1 MKTITLIGMMGSG
14 KTTLGLLLSKELNLQ
29 FADIDSIIENS
40 EKKSISE
47 IFQHNGENHFR
58 KLEQATIE
66 EVFQNEN
73 LILSLGGGA
82 FENKDIQ
89 NILLNNSNVIYL
101 KTSASKIFDRLK
113 NDTSRPL
120 LQDDNSI
127 EKIQEIINTREH
139 NYKLAHKTI
148 LTDNKK
154 PQEII
159 QEILGVL

>member
-14 KTTLGLLLSKELNLQ
+14 KTTLGLLLSKELKFN

-40 EKKSISE
+40 EKQSISE
-47 IFQHNGENHFR
+47 IFQKKGEPYFR
-58 KLEQATIE
+58 NLEQATIKE
-66 EVFQNEN
+66 TFQNEN

-82 FENKDIQ
+82 FENKETQ
-89 NILLNNSNVIYL
+89 NILLNNSYVIYL
-101 KTSASKIFDRLK
+101 KTSASTIFERLK
-113 NDTSRPL
+113 TDTSRPL
-120 LQDDNSI
+120 LNKDNSV
-127 EKIQEIINTREH
+127 EKIQKIITSRKH
-139 NYKLAHKTI
+139 NYELAHKTI

>member
-14 KTTLGLLLSKELNLQ
+14 KTSLGLLLSKELKFN

-40 EKKSISE
+40 EKQSIAE
-47 IFQHNGENHFR
+47 IFQKKGEPYFR
-58 KLEQATIE
+58 NLEQATIKE
-66 EVFQNEN
+66 IFQNEN
-73 LILSLGGGA
+73 LVLSLGGGA
-82 FENKDIQ
+82 FENKETQ
-89 NILLNNSNVIYL
+89 NVLLNNSYVIYL
-101 KTSASKIFDRLK
+101 KTSATTIFDRLK

-120 LQDDNSI
+120 LQGNNSI
-127 EKIQEIINTREH
+127 EKIQEIINSREH

-159 QEILGVL
+159 HEILGVL

>member
-14 KTTLGLLLSKELNLQ
+14 KSTLGLLLSKELKFN

-47 IFQHNGENHFR
+47 IFQQCGENHFR
-58 KLEQATIE
+58 QIEQSTIK
-66 EVFQNEN
+66 EVFQNKN
-73 LILSLGGGA
+73 LVLSLGGGA
-82 FENKDIQ
+82 FENKETQ
-89 NILLNNSNVIYL
+89 NILLNNSHVIYL
-101 KTSASKIFDRLK
+101 KTSASTIFDRLK

-127 EKIQEIINTREH
+127 EKIQEIINSREH

>member
-14 KTTLGLLLSKELNLQ
+14 KTTLGLLLSKELKFN

-47 IFQHNGENHFR
+47 IFQQCGENHFR
-58 KLEQATIE
+58 QLEHSTIK

-73 LILSLGGGA
+73 LVLSLGGGA
-82 FENKDIQ
+82 FEYKETQ
-89 NILLNNSNVIYL
+89 NILLNNSLVIYL
-101 KTSASKIFDRLK
+101 KTSATTIFDRLK

-120 LQDDNSI
+120 LQGNNSI
-127 EKIQEIINTREH
+127 EKIQEIINSREH

>member
-14 KTTLGLLLSKELNLQ
+14 KTTLGLLLSKELNFKFL
-29 FADIDSIIENS
+29 DIDSLIEKS

-47 IFQHNGENHFR
+47 IFQQNGENHFR
-58 KLEQATIE
+58 QIELSTIKK
-66 EVFQNEN
+66 VFQNEN
-73 LILSLGGGA
+73 LVLSLGGGA
-82 FENKDIQ
+82 FENKETQ
-89 NILLNNSNVIYL
+89 NILLNNSYVIYL
-101 KTSASKIFDRLK
+101 KTSASTIFDRLK

-127 EKIQEIINTREH
+127 KKIQEIINSREH